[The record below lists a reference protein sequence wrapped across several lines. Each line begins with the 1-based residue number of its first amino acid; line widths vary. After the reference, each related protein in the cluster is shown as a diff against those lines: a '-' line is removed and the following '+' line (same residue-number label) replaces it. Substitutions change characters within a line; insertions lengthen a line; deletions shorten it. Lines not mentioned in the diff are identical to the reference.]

1 MIKPSALEQFKSH
14 AKSMHP
20 HEACG
25 VIVDGELVLINNV
38 ADYPEDDF
46 RMNPTQIP
54 EKYDAVIHSHPS
66 GNPEPTACDMRAQ
79 IDSGV
84 PWAILGGEQLIWV
97 GIRESKLVGRD
108 FLHGVFDCYSLIRD
122 YYHEKGIAIPDFPRD
137 NDWWKHGENL
147 YVENYQKAGFK
158 RLPENAELQ
167 SGDVFLACI
176 GSKVPNHGGI
186 YIGNG
191 LILHHLNKRLSRH
204 DILGRYAKYI
214 SLWLRYGR

>member
-1 MIKPSALEQFKSH
+1 MISRTGLEEFKKH
-14 AKSMHP
+14 AKSEHP
-20 HEACG
+20 NEACG
-25 VIVDGELVLINNV
+25 VIADWDFVPVPNIATDKTKNFVL
-38 ADYPEDDF
+38 DPEK
-46 RMNPTQIP
+46 TP

-66 GNPEPTACDMRAQ
+66 GNPEPTASDMQGQ

-84 PWAILGGEQLIWV
+84 PWAILGGETLIWL
-97 GIRESKLVGRD
+97 GIRDSRLVGRD

-122 YYHEKGIAIPDFPRD
+122 YYHAKGIEIPDFPRD
-137 NDWWKHGENL
+137 NDWWKHGDNL
-147 YVENYQKAGFK
+147 YVENYHKAGFRK
-158 RLPENAELQ
+158 LPENAELQ

-204 DILGRYAKYI
+204 DILGRYQKYI
-214 SLWLRYGR
+214 SLWLRYGL